1 MCATII
7 VLPKCAALQLCSTKV
22 GWSCGFFSRCVIQFK
37 RTNIERN
44 MCVCY
49 LCVCYVAS
57 ELLWVGLYVST
68 QLVLRSPLAGTMY
81 RQTLS
86 SDGGGL
92 STNILLSKFPI
103 QFNTRIQIYRDPIKK
118 WLHAIWG
125 LEDVLRKFQNFDC
138 KTQKLL
144 MCLLMLKMVL
154 WKPLLIA
161 EWQLTVRQQLDSSN
175 FTNLATN
182 WICLD
187 IASNQFIQSL
197 L

>member
-1 MCATII
+1 MFYKTTLIMWI
-7 VLPKCAALQLCSTKV
+7 
-22 GWSCGFFSRCVIQFK
+22 FVIFK
-37 RTNIERN
+37 RANIERN
-44 MCVCY
+44 MCVWY
-49 LCVCYVAS
+49 VCLLYVGS
-57 ELLWVGLYVST
+57 KLLWVGLYVST

-92 STNILLSKFPI
+92 STNILLPKFPI

-125 LEDVLRKFQNFDC
+125 LEDVLRKWLLAFQNFDR
-138 KTQKLL
+138 KTRKLL
-144 MCLLMLKMVL
+144 VCLLMLKMVL
-154 WKPLLIA
+154 WKALLIA
-161 EWQLTVRQQLDSSN
+161 EWQLTARQQLDSSN
-175 FTNLATN
+175 FTNLVIN

-187 IASNQFIQSL
+187 IASNQFIQNL